1 MDTEIKIEPAS
12 LADAA
17 ALLEIYAPY
26 VTETAITFE
35 YEVPSLEE
43 FCRRMSGVLNRY
55 PWLVARIDGQ
65 IAGYAYASP
74 FKGRPAYDWAVETSI
89 YVRKGMTRQGV
100 GKALHQALE
109 ESLKKQNILNMN
121 ACIAFPR
128 TDDDP
133 YLTKKSVHFHSH
145 LGYTM
150 AGHFHCCGYKSGRW
164 YDMVWMEKAIGPH
177 QVPPRPVQPF
187 NSANL

>member
-1 MDTEIKIEPAS
+1 MHTEIKIEPAT
-12 LADAA
+12 LRDPQ
-17 ALLEIYAPY
+17 ALLDIYSPY
-26 VTETAITFE
+26 VTNTAITFE

-43 FCRRMSGVLNRY
+43 FRQRIANVLNRY
-55 PWLVARIDGQ
+55 PWLVARVQGK

-74 FKGRPAYDWAVETSI
+74 FKARAAYDWAVVTSI
-89 YVRKGMTRQGV
+89 YVRQGMTRQGV
-100 GKALHQALE
+100 GIALHQALE
-109 ESLKKQNILNMN
+109 NSLKKQNILNMN

-133 YLTKKSVHFHSH
+133 YLTRNSVDFHAH

-150 AGHFHCCGYKSGRW
+150 AGHFHCCGYKGGRW

-177 QVPPRPVQPF
+177 QVPPRPVEPF
-187 NSANL
+187 SRTTL